1 MPQQVRKNVGI
12 FHEIT
17 HDEAQWK
24 IRYTKLTMPRLAT
37 QSRLHPGGTAPC
49 GARS

>member
-1 MPQQVRKNVGI
+1 MPMPMLQQVRKNVGI

-24 IRYTKLTMPRLAT
+24 IRYTKLTVPNIVRF
-37 QSRLHPGGTAPC
+37 SK
-49 GARS
+49 